1 MSLDEANKFKFLK
14 LENIKKCKRLN
25 YNIKKITK
33 EKELDQQ
40 ETKCINQLNEIYKF
54 YIIMLF

>member
-33 EKELDQQ
+33 EKELD
-40 ETKCINQLNEIYKF
+40 
-54 YIIMLF
+54 